1 MPYLLLLA
9 IPIFVIA
16 IVIVRTIQFKPNTYP
31 VMRKRNQID
40 EKHAYESLS
49 KLISFKTISH
59 LDPSKNDLNEFQNL
73 KNYLKERYPN
83 IMSHSTVSEH
93 GSGILFS
100 IKGESSE
107 FPVILM
113 AHYDVVDVQKN
124 WKEDPFSGRINDKTI
139 YGRGTL
145 DTKNSLSSIME
156 ATEHLLK
163 EGKTFKNDL
172 YLAFSGDEE
181 VGGLGA
187 PSIKEHLINQGVTPY
202 MVLDEGGAIVSN
214 MFPGVSKKSAVV
226 GLSEKGFLILK
237 LTATSKGGHASSPPL
252 NTPLTELSKAVVR
265 LNKHKTFKM
274 KLTPPVKAMFQAI
287 APHSNSFGI
296 KMLFANLWLFFP
308 IIKLIAKKNGGQFS
322 ALLKTT
328 QAFTM
333 AEGSSQINVLPNQ
346 ASIGIDYRL
355 RPNETSQMV
364 VERIK
369 KVIKNPDIEVSI
381 QASFESPRM
390 SLMDDGYK
398 MIELAIKQTW
408 PDVIV
413 SPYLMTATSDS
424 RHYHD
429 VCERVFK
436 FSPMDVTKEDLAKI
450 HGYDEDISL
459 ENVENGVQFYIN
471 LIDQL

>member
-1 MPYLLLLA
+1 MPYILLLA
-9 IPIFVIA
+9 IPLIIIA
-16 IVIVRTIQFKPNTYP
+16 IVLVKTLNFKPNNYP

-49 KLISFKTISH
+49 RLIQCKTISN
-59 LDPSKNDLNEFQNL
+59 LDESLNDQVEFQKL
-73 KNYLKERYPN
+73 RTYLKERYPL
-83 IMSHSTVSEH
+83 ILEHASVSEH
-93 GSGILFS
+93 GSGILFH

-107 FPVILM
+107 FPVVLM
-113 AHYDVVDVQKN
+113 AHYDVVDVSDG
-124 WKEDPFSGRINDKTI
+124 WKENPFSGRINQDTI

-163 EGKTFKNDL
+163 DKKKFKNDL

-181 VGGLGA
+181 VGGMGA
-187 PSIKEHLINQGVTPY
+187 PSIKEHLKSIGVTPY

-226 GLSEKGFLILK
+226 GLSEKGFLIVK
-237 LTATSKGGHASSPPL
+237 LTAKSKGGHASSPPL
-252 NTPLTELSKAVVR
+252 DTPITNLSRAVVR

-274 KLTPPVKAMFQAI
+274 KLTPPVSAMFKEI
-287 APHSNSFGI
+287 APHSKSFGI
-296 KMLFANLWLFFP
+296 RMMFANLWLFFP
-308 IIKLIAKKNGGQFS
+308 VIKMIAKKNGGQFA

-333 AEGSSQINVLPNQ
+333 ATGSHQINVLPNE
-346 ASIGIDYRL
+346 ASIGVDYRL
-355 RPNETSQMV
+355 RPNETSDMV
-364 VERIK
+364 IKRIK
-369 KVIKNPDIEVSI
+369 KVIKNPEIDIQV
-381 QASFESPRM
+381 QARFESPVM

-398 MIELAIKQTW
+398 MVALAIKQTW
-408 PDVIV
+408 PDVVV

-424 RHYHD
+424 RHYHEI
-429 VCERVFK
+429 CERVYK

-450 HGYDEDISL
+450 HGFDEDISL

>member
-1 MPYLLLLA
+1 MPYILLLA
-9 IPIFVIA
+9 IPLLIIA
-16 IVIVRTIQFKPNTYP
+16 IVLVRTLKFKPNNYP

-49 KLISFKTISH
+49 RLIQFKTISH
-59 LDPSKNDLNEFQNL
+59 LDESLNDQAEFQKL
-73 KNYLKERYPN
+73 RTYLKERYPL
-83 IMSHSTVSEH
+83 ILEHATVSEH
-93 GSGILFS
+93 GSGILFH
-100 IKGESSE
+100 IKGQSNE
-107 FPVILM
+107 FPVLLM
-113 AHYDVVDVQKN
+113 AHYDVVDVTSD
-124 WKEDPFSGRINDKTI
+124 WKENPFSGRINADTI

-156 ATEHLLK
+156 ACEHLLK
-163 EGKTFKNDL
+163 EKKIFRNDL

-181 VGGLGA
+181 VGGHGA
-187 PSIKEHLINQGVTPY
+187 PSIKEHLIKTGVTPY

-226 GLSEKGFLILK
+226 GLSEKGFLIVK
-237 LTATSKGGHASSPPL
+237 LTAKSKGGHASSPPL
-252 NTPLTELSKAVVR
+252 DTPITSLSKAVIR

-274 KLTPPVKAMFQAI
+274 KLTPPVSAMFKEI
-287 APHSNSFGI
+287 APHSKSFAI
-296 KMLFANLWLFFP
+296 KMMFANLWLFFP
-308 IIKLIAKKNGGQFS
+308 VIKMIAKKNGGQFA

-333 AEGSSQINVLPNQ
+333 ATGSHQINVLPNL
-346 ASIGIDYRL
+346 ASIGVDYRL
-355 RPNETSQMV
+355 RPGEHSEMV
-364 VERIK
+364 IKKIK
-369 KVIKNPDIEVSI
+369 KVIKNPDIEVEV
-381 QASFESPRM
+381 QARFESPVM

-408 PDVIV
+408 PDVVV

-424 RHYHD
+424 RHYHEI
-429 VCERVFK
+429 CERVYK

-450 HGYDEDISL
+450 HGNDEDISL

-471 LIDQL
+471 LMDQL